1 MSSKEF
7 YIRLTLGVYKVSQL
21 FPKKEPLKADIRELA
36 DEILASLLCD
46 SHQEHPQGCSENIEL
61 IQNLF
66 NLAES
71 RGLADPRNFSV
82 LRREYAR
89 IGDFCAEK
97 VEKVGKTV
105 PARIA
110 TPARQ
115 PNGSHGGGQS
125 VAGGENSSR
134 NGKNKNRQEVILGI
148 LKNNGK
154 VKMSDLIKSFPD
166 INRRTILRDLGVF
179 CQSGMVERNGGGRGA
194 CYTIKNAT
202 L

>member
-21 FPKKEPLKADIRELA
+21 FPGKEPLKADIRELA
-36 DEILASLLCD
+36 DEILANLLCNNY
-46 SHQEHPQGCSENIEL
+46 QGYSENIKL

-66 NLAES
+66 DLAES

-125 VAGGENSSR
+125 VAGGENSFH
-134 NGKNKNRQEVILGI
+134 NGKTKNRQEVILGI
-148 LKNNGK
+148 LKSNGK

>member
-97 VEKVGKTV
+97 VEKVVSPPSRPVMRKSRASGG
-105 PARIA
+105 
-110 TPARQ
+110 TPGCSANQAMTR
-115 PNGSHGGGQS
+115 PM
-125 VAGGENSSR
+125 
-134 NGKNKNRQEVILGI
+134 K
-148 LKNNGK
+148 
-154 VKMSDLIKSFPD
+154 
-166 INRRTILRDLGVF
+166 
-179 CQSGMVERNGGGRGA
+179 
-194 CYTIKNAT
+194 
-202 L
+202 

>member
-21 FPKKEPLKADIRELA
+21 FPGKEPLKADIRELA
-36 DEILASLLCD
+36 DEILANLLCNNY
-46 SHQEHPQGCSENIEL
+46 QGYSENIKL

-71 RGLADPRNFSV
+71 RGLADPRNFLV
-82 LRREYAR
+82 LRREYN
-89 IGDFCAEK
+89 K
-97 VEKVGKTV
+97 VSGLIEDAGVSAGKTV
-105 PARIA
+105 
-110 TPARQ
+110 
-115 PNGSHGGGQS
+115 
-125 VAGGENSSR
+125 ENSFH
-134 NGKNKNRQEVILGI
+134 NGKTKNRQEVILGI
-148 LKNNGK
+148 LKSNGK

>member
-21 FPKKEPLKADIRELA
+21 FPEKEPLRADLRELA
-36 DEILASLLCD
+36 DEILASLLCNN
-46 SHQEHPQGCSENIEL
+46 HQGLSENIKL

-66 NLAES
+66 SLAEN

-82 LRREYAR
+82 LRREYEKL
-89 IGDFCAEK
+89 GDFY
-97 VEKVGKTV
+97 VENVGKTV
-105 PARIA
+105 LARNASPARNA
-110 TPARQ
+110 VST
-115 PNGSHGGGQS
+115 
-125 VAGGENSSR
+125 AGWRSDASRENSS
-134 NGKNKNRQEVILGI
+134 KNKKNRKRQEAIIGI
-148 LKNNGK
+148 LKNNSKIK
-154 VKMSDLIKSFPD
+154 VSDLTKSFPS

-179 CQSGMVERNGGGRGA
+179 CQSGVVERSGGGRGA

>member
-71 RGLADPRNFSV
+71 RGLADPRNFLV
-82 LRREYAR
+82 LRREYN
-89 IGDFCAEK
+89 K
-97 VEKVGKTV
+97 VSGLIEDAGVSAGKTV
-105 PARIA
+105 
-110 TPARQ
+110 
-115 PNGSHGGGQS
+115 
-125 VAGGENSSR
+125 ENSSL
-134 NGKNKNRQEVILGI
+134 NGKNKNRQEVILSI
-148 LKNNGK
+148 LKSNGK
-154 VKMSDLIKSFPD
+154 VKMSDLAKSFPE
-166 INRRTILRDLGVF
+166 INRRTILRDLGTF
-179 CQSGMVERNGGGRGA
+179 CQAGVVERSGGGRGA

>member
-21 FPKKEPLKADIRELA
+21 FPAKEPLRTDIRELA
-36 DEILASLLCD
+36 DEILISLLRD
-46 SHQEHPQGCSENIEL
+46 KYQGCTENIKL

-66 NLAES
+66 NLAEN

-82 LRREYAR
+82 LRREYN
-89 IGDFCAEK
+89 K
-97 VEKVGKTV
+97 VSGLIEDTGVDTGKPV
-105 PARIA
+105 
-110 TPARQ
+110 
-115 PNGSHGGGQS
+115 
-125 VAGGENSSR
+125 ENSSH

-154 VKMSDLIKSFPD
+154 VKMSDLAKSFPE

-179 CQSGMVERNGGGRGA
+179 CQSGVVERNGSGRGA